1 MTLYENIKFYAKK
14 RGTNISELE
23 RDLNWT
29 RGSIAKWD
37 KNRPSVDKAVAIAQK
52 LDVTVEDI
60 YGQA

>member
-1 MTLYENIKFYAKK
+1 MTLYENIKHYAKM
-14 RGTNISELE
+14 RGTSISQLE

-29 RGSIAKWD
+29 KGSIGKWD
-37 KNRPSVDKAVAIAQK
+37 VNRPSVDKAVAIAQK